1 MEETHIIWEHRPSQG
16 ANLGIFLSCFLV
28 VTWPWALWRYYSTGN
43 THYILKEEK
52 LIIRQ
57 GIRKIRQ
64 EDIFLDAIED
74 VQIKPDF
81 FLQLVGLGC
90 IVLFIRDQTKPAAK
104 LSGLEDAVAVKN
116 IILRQVAE
124 VRKVKATLQRD
135 D

>member
-1 MEETHIIWEHRPSQG
+1 MKETHILWEHRPSQG
-16 ANLGIFLSCFLV
+16 ANLGVFLSCFLV
-28 VTWPWALWRYYSTGN
+28 VTWPLALWRYLRTGN
-43 THYILKEEK
+43 THYMLKEEK

-64 EDIFLDAIED
+64 EDIFLHEIEE
-74 VQIKPDF
+74 VKIRTDF
-81 FLQLVGLGC
+81 FLKLTGLGC
-90 IVLFIRDQTKPAAK
+90 ITLFIRDQTNPAVK

-124 VRKVKATLQRD
+124 AKKVKAALQRD